1 MKRMN
6 KNRRSNWKELINRYF
21 WEWNC
26 AVSALFAHE
35 TNGLD
40 LCITLGDLRP
50 LRLIM
55 TEEKKEIHWG
65 ASAGR
70 SCSSK
75 WAISGPSSGMP
86 STNISS
92 TALRLAANAV
102 ATSCHTPPPCKGES
116 RRMQVLNRWVR
127 PLLWPQRWI
136 ERGWAHQHMSMRA
149 ATHRVNLPATQSFME
164 PKALPQWGGRA
175 LGQRLLLVDVLDC
188 SFICEPQLAAA
199 ALPRN
204 WRSQRLRKP
213 SHRMWCPSGSIW
225 HPKMC
230 RTNAISARPCV
241 PGGGA
246 SVMLGLSSIVSVF
259 TVEVIHWQSDYHS
272 EMDAMEGS
280 IMPSGV
286 LQQWM
291 LIRVLPCRIIPG
303 SLPVSIW
310 PHSGWTFTQSA
321 WTPISGSVLGNPAV
335 PRLCLSRTCWPHKLL
350 CSFKFG
356 RQQIFL
362 RQEMNFLLLVLNY
375 PIVGASLAVAVLSWP
390 CQCPCSPISHHHLTV
405 PRLSFVTSL
414 PLAWQ
419 APGLRSGQLVLVGQ
433 RVFQA

>member
-1 MKRMN
+1 MRWTSAGAAAPP
-6 KNRRSNWKELINRYF
+6 RRRPRLQLHLWASARCGLAAKLAQPAPDQQQSHCVLPALIN
-21 WEWNC
+21 
-26 AVSALFAHE
+26 
-35 TNGLD
+35 
-40 LCITLGDLRP
+40 
-50 LRLIM
+50 
-55 TEEKKEIHWG
+55 
-65 ASAGR
+65 
-70 SCSSK
+70 
-75 WAISGPSSGMP
+75 SG
-86 STNISS
+86 
-92 TALRLAANAV
+92 
-102 ATSCHTPPPCKGES
+102 
-116 RRMQVLNRWVR
+116 
-127 PLLWPQRWI
+127 
-136 ERGWAHQHMSMRA
+136 
-149 ATHRVNLPATQSFME
+149 NLPATLGLF
-164 PKALPQWGGRA
+164 GRSA
-175 LGQRLLLVDVLDC
+175 DHTPGSCFV
-188 SFICEPQLAAA
+188 A
-199 ALPRN
+199 N
-204 WRSQRLRKP
+204 
-213 SHRMWCPSGSIW
+213 HRMWCPSGSIW

-259 TVEVIHWQSDYHS
+259 TVEVIHWQSDCHS

-286 LQQWM
+286 LGQWM

-390 CQCPCSPISHHHLTV
+390 CQCPWTTWIHRGGHVLAHPSVIISLSLVWHLPGRRKRPQKWSTFGGKTCF
-405 PRLSFVTSL
+405 PGIGICENSSRWLDVTRW
-414 PLAWQ
+414 PLAIWM
-419 APGLRSGQLVLVGQ
+419 
-433 RVFQA
+433 